1 MTILKEFDIEQ
12 AAIEWLQ
19 QHGYTHQHG
28 GSIERDAR
36 TVVQEDVLL
45 QFISKK
51 YPQLPLEVA
60 KEAVKE
66 FTNNAGTDLDY
77 RNRSFHLKLTKGIDI
92 TYNAMAEA
100 LEAPHS
106 KKSPSAAKQ
115 EKALHIYPIDFE
127 NPENNTFTC
136 VNQLEIVGRN
146 RRIPDLLIYI
156 NGLPLVIFEFKNW
169 FDANT
174 TENEAYNQIQ
184 HYKQDIPLLFEYNAL
199 TIISDG
205 KTAQHGMFPANM
217 EWYAPW
223 KSINGKDIA
232 DENDFQLHT
241 LLHGLFSKE
250 RLLNYIKSF
259 IFFEDHNGRLI
270 KKGAKYHQFFG
281 VNFAVS
287 KTKQAIKPIGDGRIG
302 VIWHTQGSG
311 KSISMAIY
319 TGMLRQLPELKNPT
333 IIIQVDR
340 NDLDWQ
346 LYENF
351 VLCKDLVGEV
361 QHAESTDELRRLLA
375 TDGGGVIFTTI
386 EKFRLK
392 KDNGEIAHP
401 VLSTRE
407 NVIVIAD
414 EAHRTQYGLLD
425 GYAANLRTALPNA
438 SFIGFTGTP
447 VDKKDADTEELF
459 GEVIHTYDIK
469 QAVEDGATVPIY
481 YEPRLA
487 KLHLANDNIDEEV
500 DELTEV
506 SSDEKFI
513 KWAAIEDAAGS
524 QDRVSKIAADILQHF
539 TKRTQT
545 LEGKAMV
552 VCMSRRNCVKMYDAL
567 KQLEGCP
574 EVAVIITSNISKDPP
589 EWKDHIRTKDQFE
602 AIKKRFKNPDDPL
615 KIVIVRDMWL
625 TGFDAPIINTMYV
638 DKVMTGH
645 NLMQAIARANR
656 VFADKQS
663 GVIVDYIGIGD
674 QLKEA
679 TTKYTGGGG
688 RGEPKIDIEQALEM
702 FYNQVE
708 RCKAHLPTDID
719 YSGWKAMSTGDKM
732 MLINK
737 GMCAVLKSDALADEF
752 MKDEKRLTGLVS
764 IVKSRE
770 EISNFALDVIY
781 MQHVSAA
788 VRKAKSPGTTVKDKH
803 KKVRDLISQSI
814 ESEDLIDV
822 FAMAGIEKPD
832 VSILN
837 EDFLLGAKKSKTGI
851 ELKIELLRNILKNEI
866 ALRLRK
872 NIKKYTSLR
881 EEIEKV
887 IEQYHQNA
895 LDSYTTV
902 LELIERA
909 KQLQDDDKRQKEL
922 GLSDEELAFYDIIY
936 AKKEIIGEAGPMQ
949 DIVHAVHKAVKDNLE
964 IDWTKKE
971 DAKAAIRLAVKR
983 ELRGKVSLEELNN
996 ILAEIMQQA
1005 EGKYKDWPNVG

>member
-1 MTILKEFDIEQ
+1 MSELKEFHIEQ

-19 QHGYTHQHG
+19 QMGYVYRHGA
-28 GSIERDAR
+28 SIIRDAR
-36 TVVQEDVLL
+36 SVVLEDELM
-45 QFISKK
+45 QFIAKT
-51 YPQLPLEVA
+51 YPSLPADMV
-60 KEAVKE
+60 KEAAKE
-66 FTNNAGTDLDY
+66 FTNNAGADLDY
-77 RNRSFHLKLTKGIDI
+77 RNRDFHLKLTKGIDI
-92 TYNAMAEA
+92 SWKDSTGKE
-100 LEAPHS
+100 S
-106 KKSPSAAKQ
+106 
-115 EKALHIYPIDFE
+115 ALHVYPIDFE
-127 NPENNTFTC
+127 NPQNNTFTC
-136 VNQLEIVGRN
+136 VNQLEILGRN

-156 NGLPLVIFEFKNW
+156 NGLPLIIFEFKNW
-169 FDANT
+169 FDYNT

-205 KTAQHGMFPANM
+205 KTAQHGMFPASM
-217 EWYAPW
+217 EWYSPW
-223 KSINGKDIA
+223 KSINGKDIVDA
-232 DENDFQLHT
+232 NDFQLNT
-241 LLHGLFSKE
+241 LMHGLFVKE
-250 RLLNYIKSF
+250 RLINYLKYF
-259 IFFEDHNGRLI
+259 IFFEDHNGTLI
-270 KKGAKYHQFFG
+270 KKGAKYHQYFG
-281 VNFAVS
+281 VNFAVE

-311 KSISMAIY
+311 NSISMAIY

-333 IIIQVDR
+333 VIIQVDR

-351 VLCKDLVGEV
+351 VLCKDIVGAV
-361 QHAESTDELRRLLA
+361 QHATSTDELRRLLD
-375 TDGGGVIFTTI
+375 TDAGGVIFTTI

-392 KDNGEIAHP
+392 KDDGEIAHP
-401 VLSTRE
+401 ILSKRD
-407 NVIVIAD
+407 NIIVIAD

-447 VDKKDADTEELF
+447 VDSKQADTEELF

-500 DELTEV
+500 DELQEAQGDQQ
-506 SSDEKFI
+506 SL

-524 QDRVSKIAADILQHF
+524 LDRVSKIATDIISHF
-539 TKRTQT
+539 TKRTGT

-552 VCMSRRNCVKMYDAL
+552 VCMSRKNCVKMYDAL
-567 KQLEGCP
+567 KQIEGCP
-574 EVAVIITSNISKDPP
+574 EIAVIITANISKDPP

-602 AIKKRFKNPDDPL
+602 AIKKRFKNPDAPL

-674 QLKEA
+674 QLKTA
-679 TTKYTGGGG
+679 TMKYTAGGG
-688 RGEPKIDIEQALEM
+688 RGDTKIDIEQALEM

-708 RCKAHLPTDID
+708 KCKAHLPEEIN
-719 YSGWKAMSTGDKM
+719 YQQWKALTIGDKM
-732 MLINK
+732 MLINQ
-737 GMCAVLKSDALADEF
+737 GANAILKTDQLAEEF
-752 MKDEKRLTGLVS
+752 MQDEKKLTGLVS

-770 EISNFALDVIY
+770 ELTEFALDVIY
-781 MQHVSAA
+781 VQHVSAV
-788 VRKAKSPGTTVKDKH
+788 VRKAKSIIVGKKDNQ

-814 ESEDLIDV
+814 ESEDIIDV
-822 FAMAGIEKPD
+822 FAMAGIARPD

-837 EDFLLGAKKSKTGI
+837 EEFLLGAKKDKTGLA
-851 ELKIELLRNILKNEI
+851 LKIELMRNILKGEI

-872 NIKKYTSLR
+872 NIKKYTSLK

-887 IEQYHQNA
+887 IDLYHKNA
-895 LDSYTTV
+895 IDSYTTI
-902 LELIERA
+902 LELVERA
-909 KQLQDDDKRQKEL
+909 KDMQEEEKRQKEL
-922 GLSDEELAFYDIIY
+922 GITDEELAFYDIIN
-936 AKKEIIGEAGPMQ
+936 AKKEIIQEAGPIQ
-949 DIVHAVHKAVKDNLE
+949 NIVHAVCKAVKDNLE

-971 DAKAAIRLAVKR
+971 DAKANIRLAVKR
-983 ELRGKVSLEELNN
+983 ELRGKVSLEELNK
-996 ILAEIMQQA
+996 ILQEILDQA
-1005 EGKYKDWPNVG
+1005 EGQFKDWPSVG

>member
-1 MTILKEFDIEQ
+1 MSELKEFHIEQ

-19 QHGYTHQHG
+19 QMGYVYQHG
-28 GSIERDAR
+28 AAITRDAR
-36 TVVQEDVLL
+36 TVVLEDELM
-45 QFISKK
+45 QFIAKT
-51 YPQLPLEVA
+51 YPKLPADMVKEAA
-60 KEAVKE
+60 KE
-66 FTNNAGTDLDY
+66 FINNAGADMDY
-77 RNRSFHLKLTKGIDI
+77 RNRDFHLKLTKGIDI
-92 TYNAMAEA
+92 SWKDSSGKE
-100 LEAPHS
+100 S
-106 KKSPSAAKQ
+106 
-115 EKALHIYPIDFE
+115 ALHVYPIDFE
-127 NPENNTFTC
+127 NPQNNTFTC

-156 NGLPLVIFEFKNW
+156 NGLPLIIFEFKNW
-169 FDANT
+169 FDYNT

-205 KTAQHGMFPANM
+205 KTAQHGMFPASM
-217 EWYAPW
+217 EWYSPW
-223 KSINGKDIA
+223 KSINGKDIVDA
-232 DENDFQLHT
+232 NDFQLNT
-241 LLHGLFSKE
+241 LLHGLFVKE
-250 RLLNYIKSF
+250 RLINYLKYF
-259 IFFEDHNGRLI
+259 IFFEDHNGTLI
-270 KKGAKYHQFFG
+270 KKGAKYHQYFG
-281 VNFAVS
+281 VNFAVE

-333 IIIQVDR
+333 VIIQVDR

-351 VLCKDLVGEV
+351 VLCKDIVGSV
-361 QHAESTDELRRLLA
+361 QHATSTDELRRLLD
-375 TDGGGVIFTTI
+375 TDAGGVIFTTI

-392 KDNGEIAHP
+392 KDDGEIQHP
-401 VLSTRE
+401 VLSKRD
-407 NVIVIAD
+407 NIIVIAD

-447 VDKKDADTEELF
+447 VDSKQADTEELF

-487 KLHLANDNIDEEV
+487 KLHLANENIDEEV
-500 DELTEV
+500 DELQEAQGDQQ
-506 SSDEKFI
+506 SL

-524 QDRVSKIAADILQHF
+524 LDRVSKIAEDIISHF
-539 TKRTQT
+539 NKRTGT

-552 VCMSRRNCVKMYDAL
+552 VCMSRKNCVKMYDAL
-567 KQLEGCP
+567 KQIEGCP
-574 EVAVIITSNISKDPP
+574 EIAVIITANISKDPP

-674 QLKEA
+674 QLKAA
-679 TTKYTGGGG
+679 TMKYTQGGG
-688 RGEPKIDIEQALEM
+688 RGDTKIDIEQALEM

-708 RCKAHLPTDID
+708 KCKAHIPDNIN
-719 YSGWKAMSTGDKM
+719 YQKWKVLTTGDKM
-732 MLINK
+732 MLINE
-737 GMCAVLKSDALADEF
+737 GMSVILKSDQLAEEF
-752 MKDEKRLTGLVS
+752 MQDEKKLTGLVS

-770 EISNFALDVIY
+770 ELAEFALDVIY
-781 MQHVSAA
+781 IQHVSAA
-788 VRKAKSPGTTVKDKH
+788 VRKAKSIVVGKKDNQ

-814 ESEDLIDV
+814 ESEDIIDV
-822 FAMAGIEKPD
+822 FAMAGIARPD

-837 EDFLLGAKKSKTGI
+837 EEFLLGAKKDKSGLA
-851 ELKIELLRNILKNEI
+851 LKIELMRNILKGEI

-872 NIKKYTSLR
+872 NIKKYTSLK

-887 IEQYHQNA
+887 IDLYHKNA
-895 LDSYTTV
+895 IDSYTTI
-902 LELIERA
+902 LELVERA
-909 KQLQDDDKRQKEL
+909 KDMQEEEKRQKEL
-922 GLSDEELAFYDIIY
+922 GITDEELAFYDIIN
-936 AKKEIIGEAGPMQ
+936 AKKEIIQEAGPIQ
-949 DIVHAVHKAVKDNLE
+949 NIVHAVCKAVKDNLE

-971 DAKAAIRLAVKR
+971 DAKANIRLAVKR
-983 ELRGKVSLEELNN
+983 ELRGKVSLEELNI
-996 ILAEIMQQA
+996 ILQEIMEQT
-1005 EGKYKDWPNVG
+1005 EGQFKDWPIVG

>member
-1 MTILKEFDIEQ
+1 MSELKEFHIEQ

-19 QHGYTHQHG
+19 QMGYVYQHG
-28 GSIERDAR
+28 ASIARDAR
-36 TVVQEDVLL
+36 SVVLEDELM
-45 QFISKK
+45 QFIAKT
-51 YPQLPLEVA
+51 YPTLPADMV
-60 KEAVKE
+60 KEAAKE
-66 FTNNAGTDLDY
+66 FTNNAGADLDY
-77 RNRSFHLKLTKGIDI
+77 RNRDFHLKLTKGIDI
-92 TYNAMAEA
+92 SWKDSNGKE
-100 LEAPHS
+100 S
-106 KKSPSAAKQ
+106 
-115 EKALHIYPIDFE
+115 ALHVYPIDFE
-127 NPENNTFTC
+127 NPQNNTFTC
-136 VNQLEIVGRN
+136 VNQLEVVGRN

-156 NGLPLVIFEFKNW
+156 NGLPLIIFEFKNW
-169 FDANT
+169 FDYNT

-205 KTAQHGMFPANM
+205 KTAQHGMFPASM
-217 EWYAPW
+217 EWYSPW
-223 KSINGKDIA
+223 KSINGKDIVDA
-232 DENDFQLHT
+232 NDFQLNT
-241 LLHGLFSKE
+241 LLHGLFVKE
-250 RLLNYIKSF
+250 RLINYLKYF
-259 IFFEDHNGRLI
+259 IFFEDHNGTLI
-270 KKGAKYHQFFG
+270 KKGAKYHQYFG
-281 VNFAVS
+281 VNFAVE

-333 IIIQVDR
+333 VIIQVDR

-351 VLCKDLVGEV
+351 VLCKDIVGSV
-361 QHAESTDELRRLLA
+361 QHATSTDELRRLLD
-375 TDGGGVIFTTI
+375 TDAGGVIFTTI

-392 KDNGEIAHP
+392 KDDGEIAHP
-401 VLSTRE
+401 ILSKRD
-407 NVIVIAD
+407 NIIVIAD

-447 VDKKDADTEELF
+447 VDSKQADTEELF

-500 DELTEV
+500 DELQEAQGDQQ
-506 SSDEKFI
+506 SL

-524 QDRVSKIAADILQHF
+524 LDRVSKIAEDIISHF
-539 TKRTQT
+539 TKRTGT

-567 KQLEGCP
+567 KQIEGCP
-574 EVAVIITSNISKDPP
+574 EIAVIITANISKDPP
-589 EWKDHIRTKDQFE
+589 DWKDHIRTKEQFE

-674 QLKEA
+674 QLKTA
-679 TTKYTGGGG
+679 TMKYTAGGG
-688 RGEPKIDIEQALEM
+688 RGDTKIDIEQALEM

-708 RCKAHLPTDID
+708 KCKAHLPEEIN
-719 YSGWKAMSTGDKM
+719 YQQWKALTTGDKM
-732 MLINK
+732 MLINQ
-737 GMCAVLKSDALADEF
+737 GANAILKTDQLAEEF
-752 MKDEKRLTGLVS
+752 MQDEKKLTGLVS

-770 EISNFALDVIY
+770 ELTEFALDVIY
-781 MQHVSAA
+781 VQHVSAV
-788 VRKAKSPGTTVKDKH
+788 VRKAKSIIVGKKDNQ

-814 ESEDLIDV
+814 ESEDIIDV
-822 FAMAGIEKPD
+822 FAMAGIARPD

-837 EDFLLGAKKSKTGI
+837 EEFLLGAKKDKTGLA
-851 ELKIELLRNILKNEI
+851 LKIELMRNILKGEI

-872 NIKKYTSLR
+872 NIKKYTSLK

-887 IEQYHQNA
+887 IDLYHKNA
-895 LDSYTTV
+895 IDSYTTI
-902 LELIERA
+902 LELVERA
-909 KQLQDDDKRQKEL
+909 KDMQEEEKRQKEL
-922 GLSDEELAFYDIIY
+922 GITDEELAFYDIIN
-936 AKKEIIGEAGPMQ
+936 AKKEIIQEAGPIQ
-949 DIVHAVHKAVKDNLE
+949 NIVHAVCKAVKDNLE

-971 DAKAAIRLAVKR
+971 DAKANIRLAVKR
-983 ELRGKVSLEELNN
+983 ELRGKVSLEELNI
-996 ILAEIMQQA
+996 ILQEIMTQT
-1005 EGKYKDWPNVG
+1005 EGQFKDWPSVG

>member
-1 MTILKEFDIEQ
+1 MSELKEFHIEQ

-19 QHGYTHQHG
+19 QMGYVYQHG
-28 GSIERDAR
+28 AAITRDTRSI
-36 TVVQEDVLL
+36 VLEDVLM
-45 QFISKK
+45 QFIAKT
-51 YPQLPLEVA
+51 YRTLPADMVKEAA
-60 KEAVKE
+60 KE
-66 FTNNAGTDLDY
+66 FINNQGADLDY
-77 RNRSFHLKLTKGIDI
+77 RNRDFHLKLTKGIDI
-92 TYNAMAEA
+92 SWKDSSGKE
-100 LEAPHS
+100 S
-106 KKSPSAAKQ
+106 
-115 EKALHIYPIDFE
+115 ALHVYPIDFE
-127 NPENNTFTC
+127 NPQNNTFTC

-156 NGLPLVIFEFKNW
+156 NGLPLIIFEFKNW
-169 FDANT
+169 FDHST
-174 TENEAYNQIQ
+174 TENEAFNQIQ

-205 KTAQHGMFPANM
+205 KTAQHGMFPASM
-217 EWYAPW
+217 EWFSPW
-223 KSINGKDIA
+223 KSINGKDIVDA
-232 DENDFQLHT
+232 NDFQLNT
-241 LLHGLFSKE
+241 LLHGLFVKE
-250 RLLNYIKSF
+250 RLINYLKYF
-259 IFFEDHNGRLI
+259 IFFEDHNGELR
-270 KKGAKYHQFFG
+270 KKGAKYHQYFG
-281 VNFAVS
+281 VNFAVE

-333 IIIQVDR
+333 VIIQVDR

-351 VLCKDLVGEV
+351 VLCKDIVGSV
-361 QHAESTDELRRLLA
+361 QHATSTDELRRLLD
-375 TDGGGVIFTTI
+375 TDAGGVIFTTI

-392 KDNGEIAHP
+392 KDTGEIQHP
-401 VLSTRE
+401 ILSKRD
-407 NVIVIAD
+407 NIIVIAD

-447 VDKKDADTEELF
+447 VDSKQADTEELF

-487 KLHLANDNIDEEV
+487 KLHLANENIDEEV
-500 DELTEV
+500 DELEEAQGDQQ
-506 SSDEKFI
+506 SL

-524 QDRVSKIAADILQHF
+524 TDRVSKIAADIISHF
-539 TKRTQT
+539 TKRTGT

-567 KQLEGCP
+567 KQIEGCP
-574 EVAVIITSNISKDPP
+574 EIAVIITANISKDPP

-674 QLKEA
+674 QLKTA
-679 TTKYTGGGG
+679 TMKYTQGGG
-688 RGEPKIDIEQALEM
+688 RGDTKIDIEQALEM

-708 RCKAHLPTDID
+708 KCKAHLPDDID
-719 YSGWKAMSTGDKM
+719 YHKWKALTTGDKM
-732 MLINK
+732 MLINQ
-737 GMCAVLKSDALADEF
+737 GANVILKTDQLAEEF
-752 MKDEKRLTGLVS
+752 MQDEKKLTGLVS

-770 EISNFALDVIY
+770 ELTEFALDVIY
-781 MQHVSAA
+781 IQHVSAA
-788 VRKAKSPGTTVKDKH
+788 VRKAKSIVVGKKDNQ

-814 ESEDLIDV
+814 ESEDIIDV
-822 FAMAGIEKPD
+822 FAMAGIARPD

-837 EDFLLGAKKSKTGI
+837 EEFLLGAKKDKSGLA
-851 ELKIELLRNILKNEI
+851 LKIELMRNILKGEI
-866 ALRLRK
+866 ALRLHK
-872 NIKKYTSLR
+872 NIKKYTSLKD
-881 EEIEKV
+881 EIEKV
-887 IEQYHQNA
+887 IALYHKNA
-895 LDSYTTV
+895 IDSYTTI

-909 KQLQDDDKRQKEL
+909 KDMQEEAKRQKEL
-922 GLSDEELAFYDIIY
+922 GITDEELAFYDIIN
-936 AKKEIIGEAGPMQ
+936 AKKEIIQEAGPIQ
-949 DIVHAVHKAVKDNLE
+949 NIVHAVCKAVKDNLE

-971 DAKAAIRLAVKR
+971 DAKANIRLAVKK
-983 ELRGKVSLEELNN
+983 ELRGKVNLEELNI
-996 ILAEIMQQA
+996 ILQEIMEQT
-1005 EGKYKDWPNVG
+1005 EGQFKDWPSVG